1 MKKITRIALFAIAPA
16 IAAGT
21 AFGASCSDGLDQKT
35 WDGTAAGYCRIFF
48 PDCTAEALGR
58 RVSYARETAPNEII
72 CVGEKGA
79 YTGFYKVTLAAANA
93 VLNTSFDKMG
103 VNYSGDMSKWLF
115 DNCMNHCGD
124 AAAAAQPAAGTTT
137 ADTPATESKTDAPA
151 E

>member
-1 MKKITRIALFAIAPA
+1 MRKLTRIAICAIAPA
-16 IAAGT
+16 WIAGA

-48 PDCTAEALGR
+48 PDCTAETLGR
-58 RVSYARETAPNEII
+58 RVSYSREMDPAEVV

-79 YTGFYKVTLAAANA
+79 YTGFYRVTLAAANA
-93 VLNTSFDKMG
+93 VFGTSFDKMG

-115 DNCMNHCGD
+115 DNCQNHCG
-124 AAAAAQPAAGTTT
+124 AAAAVQPSAGATTD
-137 ADTPATESKTDAPA
+137 DTPAMESKTNAPA